1 MGLIWETGPGSFLVL
16 TILLGGGAAYA
27 MGRAIAQTWKPLLLL
42 LFYGFLIALGVRFL
56 HFALYG
62 GTLLSPYYFAIDYI
76 VVLAFAG
83 LGFRLKRVSQ
93 MVTQY
98 SWIYERAGSFFWK
111 ER

>member
-1 MGLIWETGPGSFLVL
+1 MGVIWETGLGSFLVL

-27 MGRAIAQTWKPLLLL
+27 MGRAIAQTWKPLPLL
-42 LFYGFLIALGVRFL
+42 LFYGVLIALGVRFL

-62 GTLLSPYYFAIDYI
+62 GTLLSPYYFAIDFI
-76 VVLAFAG
+76 FVLAFAG
-83 LGFRLKRVSQ
+83 LGYRLKRVSQ